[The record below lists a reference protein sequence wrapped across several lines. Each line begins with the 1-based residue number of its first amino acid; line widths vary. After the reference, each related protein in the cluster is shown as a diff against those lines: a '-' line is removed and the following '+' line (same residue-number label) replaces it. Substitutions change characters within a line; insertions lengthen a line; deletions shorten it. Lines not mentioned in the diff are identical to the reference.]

1 MFRKTFVLALIIAL
15 LNLFLASSAFGI
27 TNEEAKRAER
37 AEKVKA
43 GIAKLGTGIHAK
55 VEIRLYDK
63 TKIKGF
69 VKEAS
74 PDGFV
79 IVEST
84 TGVEKEVSYPSV
96 KQVKGNNLSSG
107 VKLAIGIAIIL
118 AIGIFFALQTK

>member
-1 MFRKTFVLALIIAL
+1 MLKKNFVLTLIIAL
-15 LNLFLASSAFGI
+15 LNVFLGSTAFGV

-43 GIAKLGTGIHAK
+43 GIAKLGTGPDAK
-55 VEIRLYDK
+55 VEIKLYDK
-63 TKIKGF
+63 TKIKGY
-69 VKEAS
+69 VKEAN

-79 IVEST
+79 VVESR
-84 TGVEKEVSYPSV
+84 TGVENEVAYPSV

-107 VKLAIGIAIIL
+107 VKLAIGIAIII